1 LRGWGWELYSCC
13 IIYIPPFSQLSAL
26 IENGIVY
33 GNGVR
38 GFTLVE
44 LLVVIAVI
52 AIIVAIQLPA
62 VLTAHRHA
70 QKVVCELQRNSIT
83 RYDEDLGLRVDIPVP
98 VLARCYEC
106 HIPNRYRQP

>member
-1 LRGWGWELYSCC
+1 MWGM
-13 IIYIPPFSQLSAL
+13 
-26 IENGIVY
+26 
-33 GNGVR
+33 R
-38 GFTLVE
+38 GFTLTE

-62 VLTAHRHA
+62 VIAAHRHA

-83 RYDEDLGLRVDIPVP
+83 RYDEDVGIRVGVPVP